1 MRALL
6 LLLPVLYLVNSQAT
20 GGYAAESVPE
30 QLSDVKLND
39 YLGAIKSIE
48 DTALAQVHQVYSE
61 AEAAKDELYG
71 SWASRVKQVWKDK
84 MMKDAEKAL
93 QLELIKQEMVDRYKA
108 ETEKVYMQAVQAAK
122 EYQQAYLDAK
132 AAQRQAIAD
141 KYNEF
146 KQIVNASIESKVA
159 QAKENM
165 AEIGAYLQQV
175 DELYRNHKAAS
186 DAAIEERRQALKDKL
201 ATIYNQLETQGNELK
216 ADGERLGADL
226 KAFME
231 KRYQYKQDGHGA
243 AKEVLKEVL
252 TESLEQ
258 KLEKKLDKELQKMVE
273 DEIKGKLKHPKMA
286 LPVVVKKTTDTET
299 ETKVVSPEYKA
310 TLLETLT
317 GASAWE
323 TVAWVLLALCILLSV
338 ALIALIAYQV
348 AQKNKYGKLEGVD
361 SPHRPSMARA
371 ERAPFNT
378 APPLTYTH
386 EKPLFGS
393 GLPGPSEAQRKA
405 QEREQKKAE
414 VRKRLEESGKAGKKK
429 KQGFLTPERKKK
441 LRKLLMTKAAEDLK
455 QQQLKKEQERQKFLA
470 ERTVSL
476 PNIDGTD
483 DHATLEKYYNEL
495 FSRLTKLEEE
505 KYDILQ
511 IVQSAEAEINELT
524 INVNDLRGKFV
535 KPTLKKVSK
544 YDNRFKKL
552 AEIKKTEGQ
561 ADFRKELKTV
571 KKENVFTQLANKKK
585 ADQKPDWKAQKA
597 AKKAADEKKEEQPK
611 EEEVPAEEPAAE
623 EPEEEEE
630 EEDEEE
636 EEE

>member
-1 MRALL
+1 TGLHVPAKKWEECALTRKYMRFVQQKTRVQDQFSEEFFKNHASNSRIDTFTIKMTFMTDELLCDLMKWIGDGEVVIRGLSMEDVRPYFEEELFNRYLKFINPRLLCWRASMEDGAKSPCIIVPQKCQLLDVANAQVDLTNSNQLEYVILRDVHQESQRLFMQGIFDNQFPKLKAALL
-6 LLLPVLYLVNSQAT
+6 CVDSIGQRQENLWSNKQWKAIGFKIRTLYSRQPGAHTIHDIRRIDSKWMDKDRAT

-61 AEAAKDELYG
+61 AEAAKVELYG

-146 KQIVNASIESKVA
+146 KQIVNASIEAKVA

-371 ERAPFNT
+371 ERAPINT

-393 GLPGPSEAQRKA
+393 GLPGPSVTASDPLP
-405 QEREQKKAE
+405 
-414 VRKRLEESGKAGKKK
+414 VPPPLDD
-429 KQGFLTPERKKK
+429 T
-441 LRKLLMTKAAEDLK
+441 
-455 QQQLKKEQERQKFLA
+455 QQF
-470 ERTVSL
+470 
-476 PNIDGTD
+476 
-483 DHATLEKYYNEL
+483 
-495 FSRLTKLEEE
+495 
-505 KYDILQ
+505 
-511 IVQSAEAEINELT
+511 
-524 INVNDLRGKFV
+524 
-535 KPTLKKVSK
+535 
-544 YDNRFKKL
+544 
-552 AEIKKTEGQ
+552 
-561 ADFRKELKTV
+561 
-571 KKENVFTQLANKKK
+571 
-585 ADQKPDWKAQKA
+585 
-597 AKKAADEKKEEQPK
+597 
-611 EEEVPAEEPAAE
+611 
-623 EPEEEEE
+623 
-630 EEDEEE
+630 
-636 EEE
+636 